1 MSLQLY
7 FADNQEGRNRDE
19 GVRGI
24 AGPHRV
30 QHPPHLSSLATSVR
44 VSEAL
49 RGAQDRP
56 VSSLT
61 PPGSGEASPLVV
73 DSMTSMS
80 SYATAETSHDV
91 FVLAPA
97 PLEPEEPEVAP
108 EAAPEAAMASD
119 KSGDATA
126 AKAEEVVQSNG
137 VQEVKGS
144 YIFYM
149 LYLPLIT
156 YTRRYSGLLNFTLN
170 SAALIK
176 TEIVFISS

>member
-1 MSLQLY
+1 M
-7 FADNQEGRNRDE
+7 
-19 GVRGI
+19 
-24 AGPHRV
+24 
-30 QHPPHLSSLATSVR
+30 
-44 VSEAL
+44 
-49 RGAQDRP
+49 
-56 VSSLT
+56 
-61 PPGSGEASPLVV
+61 
-73 DSMTSMS
+73 
-80 SYATAETSHDV
+80 
-91 FVLAPA
+91 APA

-144 YIFYM
+144 YIFYT

-156 YTRRYSGLLNFTLN
+156 YNTRRYSPSLNFTHN

>member
-1 MSLQLY
+1 MSIPLY
-7 FADNQEGRNRDE
+7 FIDNGEGQNRDE
-19 GVRGI
+19 GLRGI

-97 PLEPEEPEVAP
+97 PLEPDNALASSSDEQEVPP

-126 AKAEEVVQSNG
+126 AKAEVVVQSNL
-137 VQEVKGS
+137 VQEVQGS
-144 YIFYM
+144 YILYM
-149 LYLPLIT
+149 LYLPSIT
-156 YTRRYSGLLNFTLN
+156 YTRRYSGP
-170 SAALIK
+170 
-176 TEIVFISS
+176 